1 MSSHAY
7 AYTHTHTHRRQKL
20 QESLCYRQFSVG
32 VDEEEAWLNEKTTL
46 VSSEEVGDTLAAVQV
61 GVVTWVMGA
70 AWGRLV
76 IYSGDFL
83 VEFNHLRYTLYLP

>member
-1 MSSHAY
+1 M
-7 AYTHTHTHRRQKL
+7 
-20 QESLCYRQFSVG
+20 G

-76 IYSGDFL
+76 VIYSGDFL